1 MEQPRTTPLPTPPP
15 QGGREQTESAARSE
29 TTIPGRAER
38 TAPLQRVSERALK
51 AMLAD
56 GEELALVDLRE
67 ELIFSQGHLL
77 FARSMPLSRLE
88 LNFARLVPRPGTRIV
103 LCDDGD
109 GLVEAAAEIL
119 SRAGYSKVQA
129 LDGGVP
135 AWAKAGFELFSGV
148 NVPSKA
154 FGEFVE
160 HASATPSISP
170 EELQRFLREG
180 RDIVVLDSRPFDEY
194 QRVSIPS
201 AVNVPGAE
209 LVLRIRDLAPSP
221 ETMVVVNCAGR
232 TRSIIGA
239 QSLINAGVPNK
250 VVALRN
256 GTMGWSL
263 AGFACDSG
271 KTARAPDVSGGG
283 LAWAKTAAERVAR
296 RFAIARIDA
305 ATLERWRADATRTL
319 YVFDVRDPREYAAG
333 HVPDALSAPGGQL
346 VQATDQYVGTLGS
359 RIVLV
364 DPAEVRAVMTASWLR
379 QMGWRDV
386 FVLAQEGHE
395 TEPPATPIL
404 GAPPPAEL
412 RIDCAGL
419 AELMARNEATIVDF
433 SLSREYLRAH
443 IPGAWFALRSRLER
457 ALAKMPLRG
466 TLVLTSDDGVLA
478 GRAVPQARSLT
489 DHPVRA
495 LDGGNAAWLTCGHA
509 LTADDPRMADEAID
523 VWLKPYERASD
534 RATAMREYLSWEIDL
549 PARVARDGS
558 ANFLQFPS

>member
-1 MEQPRTTPLPTPPP
+1 MH
-15 QGGREQTESAARSE
+15 
-29 TTIPGRAER
+29 
-38 TAPLQRVSERALK
+38 RVDSRALK

-67 ELIFSQGHLL
+67 ELIFSRGHLL

-88 LNFARLVPRPGTRIV
+88 LKFAGLVPRRDTRVV

-109 GLVEAAAEIL
+109 GLVERAAEIL
-119 SRAGYSKVQA
+119 ACAGYSNVHA

-160 HASATPSISP
+160 HASTTPSISP
-170 EELQRFLREG
+170 EELQRLLREG
-180 RDIVVLDSRPFDEY
+180 SDIVVLDSRPFDEY

-271 KTARAPDVSGGG
+271 KAARAPEVSRGG
-283 LAWAKTAAERVAR
+283 LAWAKTAAELVAR
-296 RFAIARIDA
+296 RFGIARIDL
-305 ATLERWRADATRTL
+305 ATLERWRADASRTL
-319 YVFDVRDPREYAAG
+319 FLFDVRDPREYAAG
-333 HVPDALSAPGGQL
+333 HVPGAVSAPGGQL
-346 VQATDQYVGTLGS
+346 VQATDQYVGTLGA
-359 RIVLV
+359 RIVLI

-386 FVLAQEGHE
+386 CVLTQEGHE

-404 GAPPPAEL
+404 GAPPEL

-419 AELMARNEATIVDF
+419 AELMARDEATVIDL

-443 IPGAWFALRSRLER
+443 IPGAWFAIRSRLER
-457 ALAKMPLRG
+457 ALAKTPLRG
-466 TLVLTSDDGVLA
+466 TLVLTSEDGVLA
-478 GRAVPQARSLT
+478 GRAVPEARSRT

-495 LDGGNAAWLTCGHA
+495 LDGGNAAWLTCGRA
-509 LTADDPRMADEAID
+509 LTADDPKMADEAID

-534 RATAMREYLSWEIDL
+534 RAAAMREYLSWEIDL

-558 ANFLQFPS
+558 ASFVQFPP